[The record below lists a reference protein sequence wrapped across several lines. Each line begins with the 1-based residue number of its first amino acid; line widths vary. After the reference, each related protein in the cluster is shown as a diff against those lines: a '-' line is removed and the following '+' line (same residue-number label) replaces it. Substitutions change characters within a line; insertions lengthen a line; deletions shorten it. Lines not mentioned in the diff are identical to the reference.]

1 MRWKRAIVWYRNDL
15 RLHDHEA
22 MHEALASV
30 EEVIPVYCFD
40 PRHFGETSFGFAK
53 TGSFRAQF
61 LLESVQNL
69 RERLRSKGGELIIVH
84 GKPEEVLPKLAQQY
98 GAAGVFAHKE
108 VTEEETQVEK
118 RLEKALFA
126 QGITLE
132 LKWGAT
138 LYHLHDLPMPINS
151 LPEVFT
157 QFRKQVEKM
166 ASLREILPTPEQVVV
181 PSNITAGKIPAIEDL
196 GLSTPKQDPRA
207 VLSFYGG
214 EVAGLE
220 RLQDYL
226 WEDDLLREYKE
237 TRNGLLG
244 ADYSSKFSAWLALG
258 CLSPRKVYQEVK
270 RYEDLRIK
278 NKSTYWLIFELIW
291 RDYFRFVA
299 KKHGNKLFQA
309 SGIKDQGWKGSIDW
323 GKFEKWKRGATG
335 IPFVDANMLELKLSG
350 FMSNRGRQNVA
361 SFLVNDLNLDWRM
374 GAEYF
379 ESQLIDYD
387 VCSNWGNWNY
397 VAGVGN
403 DPREGRYFNIL
414 SQAKR
419 YDPQGT
425 YVKYWLPELAN
436 LPSGMIHDPYHSFAQ
451 QLRTFGVELGENY
464 PWPMVE
470 LGGKA
475 VTR

>member
-22 MHEALASV
+22 MHQALASV
-30 EEVIPVYCFD
+30 EEIVPVYCFD
-40 PRHFGETSFGFAK
+40 PRHFEETSFGFAK
-53 TGSFRAQF
+53 TGPFRAKF
-61 LLESVQNL
+61 LLESVLNL
-69 RERLRSKGGELIIVH
+69 RERLRSKGGDLLIAH
-84 GKPEEVLPKLAQQY
+84 GRPEEVLPTLAQRY
-98 GAAGVFAHKE
+98 SAEGVFAHKE
-108 VTEEETQVEK
+108 ATEEETQVEK
-118 RLEKALFA
+118 RLENALFA

-132 LKWGAT
+132 LTWGST
-138 LYHLHDLPMPINS
+138 LYHLHDLPMPITA

-166 ASLREILPTPEQVVV
+166 ASVRDVFPTPEQITV
-181 PSNITAGKIPAIEDL
+181 PGNLDAGQIPSLEDL
-196 GLSTPKQDPRA
+196 GLSTPRQDPRA
-207 VLSFYGG
+207 VLSYQGG

-226 WEDDLLREYKE
+226 WEDDLLKEYKE

-258 CLSPRKVYQEVK
+258 CLSPRKIYQEVK
-270 RYEDLRIK
+270 RYEDLRVK

-299 KKHGNKLFQA
+299 KKHGNKIFQA
-309 SGIKDQGWKGSIDW
+309 AGIKDQGWKGSIDW
-323 GKFEKWKRGATG
+323 GKFEKWKQGTTG

-361 SFLVNDLNLDWRM
+361 SFLVNDLHLDWRM

-397 VAGVGN
+397 
-403 DPREGRYFNIL
+403 
-414 SQAKR
+414 
-419 YDPQGT
+419 
-425 YVKYWLPELAN
+425 
-436 LPSGMIHDPYHSFAQ
+436 
-451 QLRTFGVELGENY
+451 
-464 PWPMVE
+464 
-470 LGGKA
+470 
-475 VTR
+475 